1 MMIFTDFIELRLK
14 PSSALQIKWAKQDDI
29 LTVVWSDYSSR
40 RIAVANMTKAFGLD
54 SDGNMQKPVKHG
66 SKRSKG
72 EKSKTFQSASYEL
85 MKPKVF
91 SFSEAER
98 MFDVVKLEDG
108 VKHFVYPKLI
118 REPERVLD
126 TKKLEV
132 WSKKRDI
139 AISKLGDLMTPDA
152 VERYLLCNGHQE
164 LIESQLGKVRELYPE
179 KQFSSANTLIRYL
192 NQYITFG
199 MRPNALMPRGLIN
212 SGCNYLHNT
221 DQVIVKRGRGG
232 SDGRK
237 TKSIYTGV
245 RPLDKRI
252 IKKISKMFGASKR
265 NGALFYSEMY
275 DEYCLEVLS
284 RQKIEIPAPDNE
296 GKRDLT
302 KLHPYMLSSGQFK
315 YHYENLLPLIEKLT
329 LRYGVIATA
338 RDHTDRQGH
347 AADGALGAN
356 HIVEIDS
363 TELSVHVRDT
373 RFGEK
378 RVSAGRVFL
387 CVAICVRTRYT
398 LGYSLSFK
406 EPTWENVAECLYN
419 ALEDKQA
426 YCRRYGISLRP
437 YEWVNHH
444 AFEIIRIDNG
454 KEFPKAQLDVQ
465 LRHSSGFFRV
475 EIVQKGRGDFKAVVE
490 RQIGT
495 VDRRAASLPGGIEAD
510 RDKTEQDASQRAL
523 LSINDIHRA
532 VIRAIIHQNTRK
544 NCAKLRDKDMA
555 EACIGITPYSLW
567 TYSINEQMAG
577 GRPIASSQLPSY
589 RYSLLPKCEVIVKED
604 GVHFCGLVFDAKYG
618 SDNDWYLEAKYS
630 HSTITKQM
638 AYTPSF
644 CNALFY
650 EDEKGKIHTFKL
662 VEQCDQYRDFG
673 WEQLI
678 DYRAHLNDLQY
689 ENRNQ
694 QQADKLAMK
703 AANRKD
709 QELAEDAI
717 RGVPRNDQT
726 SYQTG
731 TTERRN
737 EHAIAESRERAERV
751 HEELKSENETDYQ
764 DEETVL

>member
-1 MMIFTDFIELRLK
+1 MIFTDFVELRLK
-14 PSSALQIKWAKQDDI
+14 PSSALKIKWAKQGDI
-29 LTVVWSDYSSR
+29 LTVVWCDYRSHR
-40 RIAVANMTKAFGLD
+40 LAVANMTKALGLN
-54 SDGNMQKPVKHG
+54 SDGNMQKPVKNEP
-66 SKRSKG
+66 K
-72 EKSKTFQSASYEL
+72 KSDGGKSGQVQSISYEL

-91 SFSEAER
+91 SFSEAEQ
-98 MFDVVKLEDG
+98 MFDIVKLDAG

-126 TKKLEV
+126 TQKWEV

-139 AISKLGDLMTPDA
+139 ALSKLGDLITPEA
-152 VERYLLCNGHQE
+152 IERYLLCNGHQE
-164 LIESQLGKVRELYPE
+164 LIDRQMAKLREQYPE
-179 KQFSSANTLIRYL
+179 KKLSSANTLIRYL
-192 NQYITFG
+192 NQYVTFG
-199 MRPNALMPRGLIN
+199 MRPNALLPRGLIN
-212 SGCNYLHNT
+212 TGCNYQHNT
-221 DQVIVKRGRGG
+221 NKVILKRGRGG
-232 SDGRK
+232 ADGRN
-237 TKSIYTGV
+237 TKSINTGV
-245 RPLDKRI
+245 RPIDKRI

-265 NGALFYSEMY
+265 NGALFFSEMY

-284 RQKIEIPAPDNE
+284 RQKIAIPEPDNE

-302 KLHPYMLSSGQFK
+302 KLHPYMLSNGQFK

-329 LRYGVIATA
+329 IRYGVIATA

-378 RVSAGRVFL
+378 RLSAGRLFL
-387 CVAICVRTRYT
+387 CIAICVRTRYI

-406 EPTWENVAECLYN
+406 KPTWENVAECLYN

-426 YCRRYGISLRP
+426 YCKRYGISLRP
-437 YEWVNHH
+437 YEWVCHH

-454 KEFPKAQLDVQ
+454 NEFPESMLDGQ

-475 EIVQKGRGDFKAVVE
+475 ETVQKGRGDFKAVVE
-490 RQIGT
+490 RQFGT
-495 VDRRAASLPGGIEAD
+495 VDRYAASLPGGIEAD

-555 EACIGITPYSLW
+555 EARIGITPYSLW
-567 TYSINEQMAG
+567 TYSIEKQMGG
-577 GRPIASSQLPSY
+577 GRPIPSSQLPSY
-589 RYSLLPKCEVIVKED
+589 RYSLLPKCEVTIKEN
-604 GVHFCGLVFDAKYG
+604 GVHFCGLVFNAKYA
-618 SDNDWYLEAKYS
+618 SDNDWYLKAKYGVADV
-630 HSTITKQM
+630 TKQM
-638 AYTPSF
+638 AYIPSI

-650 EDEKGKIHTFKL
+650 EDDQRNIHTFEL
-662 VEQCDQYRDFG
+662 VEQCDQYRDFS
-673 WEQLI
+673 WEQLSE
-678 DYRAHLNDLQY
+678 YRTYINELQY

-694 QQADKLAMK
+694 QLADRLAIK
-703 AANRKD
+703 VGNRKD
-709 QELAEDAI
+709 QELAEHDTK
-717 RGVPRNDQT
+717 GVPRNDQT

-731 TTERRN
+731 TTDRRN
-737 EHAIAESRERAERV
+737 ELAAVESRERDQRA
-751 HEELKSENETDYQ
+751 HEELSNVNQTKYQ